1 VSEITTGMD
10 SRIAKIK
17 DRLGASTPGQW
28 FIVLP
33 PWKHD
38 ETTTWVIA
46 GSDDPHV
53 GIPVCQPFEV
63 DDVTEEEEAAAFDQA
78 NSDMIFI
85 AHAKEDIEWLLEQL
99 SAAGG
104 RERSGR

>member
-1 VSEITTGMD
+1 MSEITTGVGLANRQD
-10 SRIAKIK
+10 Q
-17 DRLGASTPGQW
+17 GAPGC
-28 FIVLP
+28 FDAGSVVHRP
-33 PWKHD
+33 AAVEHD

-99 SAAGG
+99 AAAAESAQ
-104 RERSGR
+104 